1 MLVLINSKQSAAQRN
16 VENSELKVVL
26 FEWAFCVCNS
36 LKSGLKD
43 HLGDWRGWKK
53 VDKNGLC
60 HHVLEH
66 TK

>member
-43 HLGDWRGWKK
+43 PEVGRKWIKMDYAIMY
-53 VDKNGLC
+53 
-60 HHVLEH
+60 
-66 TK
+66 